1 MGVTQ
6 RNDRSALTL
15 DEYQGK
21 TTELAVYPGRGKN
34 QLIYPA
40 VSMAGEAGEV
50 AKAVLAIMEAQP
62 DHRRLNMGVASLE
75 TAAACGLLLE
85 QVKKM
90 YRNDPPGELSTER
103 KQLLLV
109 AIEKIRAVLETFVL
123 VIRHC
128 DRIEFP
134 PLPTSEA
141 SQDNLVKEAGDV
153 LWYVSAFCTEL
164 RVSLGR
170 VAEINYEKLTDRAR
184 RDVLRSSGDDR

>member
-1 MGVTQ
+1 MSVTR
-6 RNDRSALTL
+6 RNDRSTMTL

-21 TTELAVYPGRGKN
+21 TTELAVYPGRGEN

-75 TAAACGLLLE
+75 VAAACGLLLE

-90 YRNDPPGELSTER
+90 YRNDPPGELTTER

-109 AIEKIRAVLETFVL
+109 AIEKIRAVLETFVI
-123 VIRHC
+123 VIRTC
-128 DRIEFP
+128 NRIEFP

-153 LWYVSAFCTEL
+153 LWYVSAFCTEM
-164 RVSLGR
+164 RISLGR